1 MFNTSQQHGSFDSSF
16 HPGLSSRV
24 RAFTSH
30 PDLEAALSLIDSD
43 DTAPNLPGPGRNLG
57 RLYDA
62 LGAQLVGFL
71 MRRRKLKQSSVNS
84 DDTQL
89 VVRIGSADNTTHD
102 EVKTTSFGTN
112 STRSNLPG
120 PGRTVGLFLGW
131 LGKKLERQ
139 MNTLVTQR
147 GAGPQAIA
155 EKILRL
161 RCIHDKPFLVLS
173 VLDRDRRDLSTDE
186 RSKRKLLRYC
196 KKLFA
201 YARSAVLSTQHQALD
216 CIISL
221 AICDTYIQSILN
233 ECLEH
238 ESFL

>member
-1 MFNTSQQHGSFDSSF
+1 MFNTSQQHDSFDSSF

-62 LGAQLVGFL
+62 LGGQLVGFL
-71 MRRRKLKQSSVNS
+71 KRRRKLKRSSVNG

-120 PGRTVGLFLGW
+120 PGRTVGLFFGW

-139 MNTLVTQR
+139 VNTLVTQR

-161 RCIHDKPFLVLS
+161 RCVHDKPFLVLS
-173 VLDRDRRDLSTDE
+173 VLDSDGDRRDLSTDE
-186 RSKRKLLRYC
+186 RSKRKMLRYC

-201 YARSAVLSTQHQALD
+201 YARRVICSSPNFPP
-216 CIISL
+216 ISD
-221 AICDTYIQSILN
+221 ICSYPDPPCFRPS
-233 ECLEH
+233 
-238 ESFL
+238 S